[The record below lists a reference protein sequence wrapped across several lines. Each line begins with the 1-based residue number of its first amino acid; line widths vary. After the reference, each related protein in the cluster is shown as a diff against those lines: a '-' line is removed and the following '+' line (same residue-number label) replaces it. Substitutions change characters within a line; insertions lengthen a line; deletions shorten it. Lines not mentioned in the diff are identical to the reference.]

1 MYTDDHCSILPDLYL
16 HDHLL
21 VTICGAVM
29 QTLLGEGAKV
39 VLEGNLQDTQY
50 TAICACFLV
59 FVKKLAAVC
68 MTFSILHFI
77 I

>member
-1 MYTDDHCSILPDLYL
+1 MYTDDHCSTLPDLYL

-39 VLEGNLQDTQY
+39 VLEGNLQDTQ
-50 TAICACFLV
+50 
-59 FVKKLAAVC
+59 
-68 MTFSILHFI
+68 
-77 I
+77 